1 MLCRVSLHLDQ
12 ICVFVYM
19 SFFSLIFLY
28 MRDWIK
34 PRMYLHEQR
43 GSPQWLFLL
52 PKMCWTSMIFFFFSW
67 YIISGGRGILKLG
80 CLHWKHQ
87 EVLVDLKAIATMLWI
102 DPASFAKF
110 ILKFLSQHL
119 PVDGILPQSMHTCF
133 YGVFELIIFNL
144 NGAKEVTSGS
154 CTCF

>member
-1 MLCRVSLHLDQ
+1 
-12 ICVFVYM
+12 
-19 SFFSLIFLY
+19 
-28 MRDWIK
+28 
-34 PRMYLHEQR
+34 
-43 GSPQWLFLL
+43 
-52 PKMCWTSMIFFFFSW
+52 
-67 YIISGGRGILKLG
+67 
-80 CLHWKHQ
+80 
-87 EVLVDLKAIATMLWI
+87 MLWI